1 MPNVGLGAGRK
12 ITETFSVDFSVVLID
27 NQNMTSTIPS
37 DVLADMERATEL
49 AISGKKDPE
58 FERRVQAEAKKIREE
73 ILKKHGLLDIGV
85 PAIRQLRDDE

>member
-1 MPNVGLGAGRK
+1 M
-12 ITETFSVDFSVVLID
+12 E
-27 NQNMTSTIPS
+27 TSTIPC

-73 ILKKHGLLDIGV
+73 IFWKHGLLDIGV
-85 PAIRQLRDDE
+85 PAIRELRDDE